1 MTIKEAIEMTDGMKP
16 NMYTL
21 YDKIKWL
28 SDLDMSIKTEIIDTH
43 EGDAAAFLGYTPGT
57 DVDTELLI
65 SSPFDEIYL
74 RWLEARIDYANAEYS
89 KYNNS
94 ITAYNAAFS
103 AYERYY
109 NRTHMPKGKKITL
122 F

>member
-1 MTIKEAIEMTDGMKP
+1 MTIKEAIETTDVMKP

-28 SDLDMSIKTEIIDTH
+28 SDLDMQIKTEIIEVH
-43 EGDAAAFLGYTPGT
+43 ESDAAAFTGYTPGT
-57 DVDTELLI
+57 DVDTKLLV

-74 RWLEARIDYANAEYS
+74 RWLEARIDYANAEYA

-109 NRTHMPKGKKITL
+109 NRTHMPKGQKIML